1 MSTTRVKNRK
11 TRRISLKMIV
21 HLSQKRFRKAS
32 KAKVAFSLKIGIG
45 RKREK
50 PTRREIKDKKIER
63 KARNDADILTLYIV

>member
-1 MSTTRVKNRK
+1 
-11 TRRISLKMIV
+11 MIV
-21 HLSQKRFRKAS
+21 RLSQKRFRKAS

>member
-21 HLSQKRFRKAS
+21 RLSQKRFRKAS
-32 KAKVAFSLKIGIG
+32 KAKVAFSLKIGIR

-50 PTRREIKDKKIER
+50 PTRREIKDKKIEQ

>member
-32 KAKVAFSLKIGIG
+32 KAKVAFSLKIGIR

-50 PTRREIKDKKIER
+50 PTRREIKDKKIEQ